1 MLVMGLCLILL
12 FVFAVMMLTRISGRV
27 VSDGEVGRL
36 GTNRL
41 MEI

>member
-1 MLVMGLCLILL
+1 
-12 FVFAVMMLTRISGRV
+12 MLTRISGRV

-41 MEI
+41 VEI

>member
-1 MLVMGLCLILL
+1 MELCLVLL
-12 FVFAVMMLTRISGRV
+12 VGAVMMLTRIPGRV

-41 MEI
+41 VEI

>member
-1 MLVMGLCLILL
+1 MELCLVLL
-12 FVFAVMMLTRISGRV
+12 FVGVVMMLARIPGRV

-41 MEI
+41 VEI